1 MGLFSLLFPNLDVSN
16 ATNNAILVELML
28 PRLTETEEA
37 KCDLAHS
44 VADIYRAGG
53 FQSSTDT
60 HALRQLDKQK
70 RIVQLNFIALALD
83 ARQIQPFI
91 SGQIWM
97 PIRNPFRLGSI
108 PKSKIDSWVEASAHF
123 MAKSHPELLSPE
135 AKRIGITLSIGDAP
149 LCFME
154 WVDTPT
160 ARVMSLA
167 NGWSLI
173 DD

>member
-1 MGLFSLLFPNLDVSN
+1 MGLFSWLFPNLDVSN
-16 ATNNAILVELML
+16 ATNNALLVELML
-28 PRLTETEEA
+28 PRLTETEED
-37 KCDLAHS
+37 KCELAHS

-60 HALRQLDKQK
+60 QALGQLDKQK

-91 SGQIWM
+91 SGQMWM
-97 PIRNPFRLGSI
+97 PIRNPFRLGSV

-123 MAKSHPELLSPE
+123 LAKSQPELLSPE

-154 WVDTPT
+154 WVSTPT

>member
-16 ATNNAILVELML
+16 ATNNALLVELML
-28 PRLTETEEA
+28 PRLTETEEE

-53 FQSSTDT
+53 FKSSTDNQ
-60 HALRQLDKQK
+60 ALGQLDKQK
-70 RIVQLNFIALALD
+70 RIVQLNFIALALE

-91 SGQIWM
+91 SGQMWM
-97 PIRNPFRLGSI
+97 PIKNPFRLGSI
-108 PKSKIDSWVEASAHF
+108 TKSKIDSYVEASAHF
-123 MAKSHPELLSPE
+123 LAKSHPELLSPE
-135 AKRIGITLSIGDAP
+135 AKRIGIMLSIGDDP

-154 WVDTPT
+154 WVGTPT